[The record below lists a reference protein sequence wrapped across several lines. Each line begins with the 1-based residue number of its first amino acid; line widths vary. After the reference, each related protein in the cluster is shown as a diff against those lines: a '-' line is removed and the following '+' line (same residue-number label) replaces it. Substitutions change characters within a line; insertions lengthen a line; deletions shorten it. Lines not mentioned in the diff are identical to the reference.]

1 MSCANTKFGFVK
13 IKVNLIRLFSDK
25 FNSVLSFTQLIY
37 KSNLHYGFSNS
48 MLIQEIFLRIGL

>member
-37 KSNLHYGFSNS
+37 ISNFTLW
-48 MLIQEIFLRIGL
+48 LLK